1 MILAGMVALMNSCG
15 NVQQRDF
22 WWTYVGDFDGRPG
35 SIIVNLALKERA
47 PVAGYQ
53 RLIVTGVSYASSDT
67 NGFPS
72 SSELDFL
79 NVLAE
84 KRLKIINQ
92 LTPSIYA
99 GAFTHNGERL
109 DYIYARDTKGTE
121 AAFKHFYQDSCPDRK
136 PYINLKEDSKWEAYF
151 EFLFPNSQTIEFHKQ
166 ELAKIGYF
174 KK

>member
-1 MILAGMVALMNSCG
+1 MVALMNSCG

-22 WWTYVGDFDGRPG
+22 WWAYLADYDGRPG

-47 PVAGYQ
+47 PVADYQ
-53 RLIVTGVSYASSDT
+53 RLIVTGVNYASPDT
-67 NGFPS
+67 NGLPS

-92 LTPSIYA
+92 LTPSMFA
-99 GAFTHNGERL
+99 GAFTHNGELL
-109 DYIYARDTKGTE
+109 DYIYVRDTKGVE
-121 AAFKHFYQDSCPDRK
+121 EVLKKFYQDSCPDRK
-136 PYINLKEDSKWEAYF
+136 QYINLKEDSKWEAYF
-151 EFLFPNSQTIEFHKQ
+151 EFLFPNAQTIEFHRQ
-166 ELAKIGYF
+166 ELTQIGYL